1 MSFTSLTAAL
11 FLLKTVASLA
21 AVDPNP
27 LVLNN
32 LAPNPSLNDASDSS
46 MTSKAS
52 VDKPPANDAINSLS
66 PPTADVT
73 TFANDVFRTND
84 LVASGTAVGTGDP
97 AGATYSG
104 GDQISNGASNECLTD
119 QPNAR
124 KRVRRGCITLP
135 TIQQNPTKVE
145 GTRKPEKKMTGEPV
159 VPEEPELVRPFYI
172 DTPTSPAPTP
182 EPSNSEFKVPE
193 ADYNMCDRDTYG
205 PLNIPMCDSGF
216 GKMDGFPLS
225 FGSDIYWFTR
235 SIYAYADLYFAHAWV
250 PGYGCRKG
258 SIAWCCFEV
267 SMERPDLNVL
277 PDLYRIALFRA
288 SICVVWNGRGEG
300 LIRERFPIIPPR
312 V

>member
-27 LVLNN
+27 LVLNY

-66 PPTADVT
+66 PPAADVT

-97 AGATYSG
+97 AGAIYSG
-104 GDQISNGASNECLTD
+104 GDQISNGAGNECLTD

-145 GTRKPEKKMTGEPV
+145 GARKLQEKMTGEPV

-216 GKMDGFPLS
+216 GKLPGFSLS
-225 FGSDIYWFTR
+225 FGSDIYWSIR
-235 SIYAYADLYFAHAWV
+235 GIYAYADLYFAHAWMA
-250 PGYGCRKG
+250 GYGCKKG
-258 SIAWCCFEV
+258 SIPWCCYEV
-267 SMERPDLNVL
+267 HMEPPDQNVL
-277 PDLYRIALFRA
+277 PELYLFITYRA
-288 SICVVWNGRGEG
+288 SICVVFKGSGMG
-300 LIRERFPIIPPR
+300 PILERIPFIIP
-312 V
+312 